1 MKTEK
6 KKKKKGVD
14 LYAQRKRCPYCSVQS
29 FFQHNVIEHQS
40 KSRPGS
46 NWKNTQRKKKKVQEI
61 ITIGAVKETEQK
73 IVGVILDSSLF
84 HAPNT

>member
-46 NWKNTQRKKKKVQEI
+46 NWKNTQRKKK
-61 ITIGAVKETEQK
+61 
-73 IVGVILDSSLF
+73 SLGN
-84 HAPNT
+84 HYNRCCKGNRVENSRRNP